1 MRRLTAVFLAGAA
14 VLLTGCPAGPTLP
27 PTTSGGGFFVS
38 SFVSFN
44 LAPRVVAPI
53 AQIKLTWHE
62 DLSGTAAGSAQTQ
75 NITTN
80 SAGIGI
86 ASNARVPATWNF
98 KWVFSLTAPCLGQNQ
113 DADVLVVDS
122 DVEVTCTVTDFPS
135 GTETVATAAA
145 VSGYAFS
152 PNPIATDRSTGDEA
166 FILGP
171 GFNKQFGMPL
181 IQYFDLNGNLV
192 AQTNADAIAVDGTWM
207 SAPVPDISQ
216 LPVGTYVGFL
226 NNANSSGGY
235 DILGSVSLQV
245 VLPPPPPP
253 PTDPCPGGI
262 CINQCYDQGLKR
274 WPLVAALL
282 FTVQP

>member
-1 MRRLTAVFLAGAA
+1 
-14 VLLTGCPAGPTLP
+14 
-27 PTTSGGGFFVS
+27 
-38 SFVSFN
+38 
-44 LAPRVVAPI
+44 
-53 AQIKLTWHE
+53 
-62 DLSGTAAGSAQTQ
+62 
-75 NITTN
+75 
-80 SAGIGI
+80 
-86 ASNARVPATWNF
+86 
-98 KWVFSLTAPCLGQNQ
+98 
-113 DADVLVVDS
+113 
-122 DVEVTCTVTDFPS
+122 
-135 GTETVATAAA
+135 
-145 VSGYAFS
+145 
-152 PNPIATDRSTGDEA
+152 
-166 FILGP
+166 
-171 GFNKQFGMPL
+171 MPL